1 MAVKRGNGRQAVRSG
16 GTPGWILFGAG
27 VIVGVIVCAAAVWG
41 GYAPSLRRHDQP
53 QPNPQATAP
62 KASEP
67 GVADQAVDAS
77 KKPSFDFYSVL
88 PEKEVVIPDADLA
101 AKARAEAQ
109 LQAAAANNP
118 AQTPSPANG
127 NGNGNGNATT
137 NSASTTSGSGYLLQ
151 VGSFPDGA
159 DADGMKAKLALQGFS
174 ASVQPV
180 TINGQTWN
188 RVRLGPFH
196 SATELEAAKQRLSA
210 AGIHAIALK
219 EK

>member
-1 MAVKRGNGRQAVRSG
+1 MAVKRSNGRQAVRSG

-27 VIVGVIVCAAAVWG
+27 VIVGVIVCAAAVLG

-53 QPNPQATAP
+53 EPNPQATAP

-67 GVADQAVDAS
+67 GVADQAASDAG

-101 AKARAEAQ
+101 AKAKQEAQ
-109 LQAAAANNP
+109 QQAAAANNP
-118 AQTPSPANG
+118 VQPTTPTANTEIT
-127 NGNGNGNATT
+127 TT
-137 NSASTTSGSGYLLQ
+137 NTTTATGSGYLLQ
-151 VGSFPDGA
+151 VGSFPSGA

-174 ASVQPV
+174 ANVQPV

-196 SATELEAAKQRLSA
+196 SATELEAARQRLAS